1 MGGTFDRKTKE
12 AVVIGVSVTERN
24 SNMICDA
31 LTKGFNIVKPNL
43 QDCSFYEGYLETLL
57 DTTIN
62 RSSIRCLNMTTV
74 CLRNYVG
81 MVKYTCKN
89 MIVEFKN
96 QSLKV
101 RFNNSFHNESIPMLN
116 LLLLRNKIHP
126 TLNIAAG
133 DFLGHESDLQRCF
146 ESNRTVTELIV
157 GYSNNIDIFNTIFNL
172 KKKVLHQLKLTQ
184 GLWISSILPPFW
196 GMLKK
201 TTTFVEIDLMD
212 HIGFKEETFAIKLL
226 NILRESKPTK
236 YFSLHIEDIQLSNK
250 KEIYL
255 IKSLT
260 DYSFISRFCISE
272 SVVSRKFID
281 ALCTASKVHGT

>member
-1 MGGTFDRKTKE
+1 
-12 AVVIGVSVTERN
+12 
-24 SNMICDA
+24 MICDA

-133 DFLGHESDLQRCF
+133 DFLGHESDL
-146 ESNRTVTELIV
+146 
-157 GYSNNIDIFNTIFNL
+157 
-172 KKKVLHQLKLTQ
+172 
-184 GLWISSILPPFW
+184 
-196 GMLKK
+196 
-201 TTTFVEIDLMD
+201 
-212 HIGFKEETFAIKLL
+212 
-226 NILRESKPTK
+226 
-236 YFSLHIEDIQLSNK
+236 
-250 KEIYL
+250 
-255 IKSLT
+255 
-260 DYSFISRFCISE
+260 
-272 SVVSRKFID
+272 
-281 ALCTASKVHGT
+281 